1 MCSVGL
7 TRAARDRHGC
17 GVDQQLI
24 VASLRDSFL
33 FARADEDAITA
44 VARHLRRRRFRR
56 GETIFHQG
64 DPGDALHIVSSG
76 AVKIVLPSLDGEE
89 AIIATLRSGDFFG
102 ELALLD
108 GAPRSATAIALEAT
122 ETWTLPRAAFLT
134 MLDQDK
140 ALRESLL
147 AGLARELRRVT
158 DQVEELHF
166 LDLAGRLAARLA
178 RLARDAEPGANEVR
192 LDWPYTQSDLASM
205 IGGTRQ
211 SVNKLLAGLVERGL
225 VVIEKDALIIP
236 DVEALE
242 LEAER

>member
-1 MCSVGL
+1 M
-7 TRAARDRHGC
+7 
-17 GVDQQLI
+17 I
-24 VASLRDSFL
+24 VASLRDSYL
-33 FARADEDAITA
+33 FERAEEDALAAI
-44 VARHLRRRRFRR
+44 ARHLRRRRFRR

-64 DPGDALHIVSSG
+64 DPGDSLHIVSSG
-76 AVKIVLPSLDGEE
+76 AVKIVLPSLEGEE

-122 ETWTLPRAAFLT
+122 ETSTLPRQAFLN

-147 AGLARELRRVT
+147 AGLAREIRRVT
-158 DQVEELHF
+158 THVEELHF
-166 LDLAGRLAARLA
+166 LDLAGRLASRLA
-178 RLARDAEPGANEVR
+178 RLARDAEPEATEVR

-211 SVNKLLAGLVERGL
+211 SVNKLLSDLADRELVI
-225 VVIEKDALIIP
+225 IEKDMLIIP

>member
-1 MCSVGL
+1 M
-7 TRAARDRHGC
+7 
-17 GVDQQLI
+17 I
-24 VASLRDSFL
+24 VASLRDSYL
-33 FARADEDAITA
+33 FERAEEDALAAI
-44 VARHLRRRRFRR
+44 ARHLRRRRFRR

-64 DPGDALHIVSSG
+64 DPGDSLHIVSSG
-76 AVKIVLPSLDGEE
+76 AVKIVLPSLEGEE

-108 GAPRSATAIALEAT
+108 GAPRSATAIALEPT
-122 ETWTLPRAAFLT
+122 ETSTLPRQAFLN

-147 AGLARELRRVT
+147 AGLAREIRRVT
-158 DQVEELHF
+158 THVEELHF
-166 LDLAGRLAARLA
+166 LDLAGRLASRLA
-178 RLARDAEPGANEVR
+178 RLARDAEPEATEVR

-211 SVNKLLAGLVERGL
+211 SVNKLLSDLADRELVI
-225 VVIEKDALIIP
+225 IEKDTLIIP

>member
-1 MCSVGL
+1 M
-7 TRAARDRHGC
+7 
-17 GVDQQLI
+17 I
-24 VASLRDSFL
+24 VTSLRDSYL
-33 FARADEDAITA
+33 FERAEEDALAAI
-44 VARHLRRRRFRR
+44 ARHLRRRRFRR

-64 DPGDALHIVSSG
+64 DPGDSLHIVSSG
-76 AVKIVLPSLDGEE
+76 AVKIVLPSLEGEE

-122 ETWTLPRAAFLT
+122 ETSTLPRQAFLT

-147 AGLARELRRVT
+147 AGLAREIRRVT
-158 DQVEELHF
+158 THVEELHF
-166 LDLAGRLAARLA
+166 LDLAGRLASRLA
-178 RLARDAEPGANEVR
+178 RLARDAEPEATEVR

-211 SVNKLLAGLVERGL
+211 SVNKLLSDLVDREL
-225 VVIEKDALIIP
+225 VIIEKDTLIIP
-236 DVEALE
+236 DVAALE